1 LRPARG
7 QGARASRGVSLL
19 KATRT
24 AMRTA
29 DSMPTL
35 PHGRGGLH
43 TLTTFRRPR
52 ASGLFARPVSP
63 STRTAEHTR
72 LYLSKCSAT
81 LASTRVPR
89 TSAVLGRH
97 GDAARRLTHIGPVCA
112 VDKPPHGRRLAPPRQ
127 RFWCGKRVRPNGRSL
142 ARSYARSRAAQRGEH
157 CAPLMTQPRSPCQ
170 QEKEEEKKKA
180 RKIRREEKSP
190 GGHRGAPSVSLRR
203 PRGEMSRCAIMSPRP

>member
-1 LRPARG
+1 
-7 QGARASRGVSLL
+7 
-19 KATRT
+19 
-24 AMRTA
+24 MRTA

-170 QEKEEEKKKA
+170 QEK
-180 RKIRREEKSP
+180 RGREEKSSEDP
-190 GGHRGAPSVSLRR
+190 KRRKKPRR
-203 PRGEMSRCAIMSPRP
+203 PPWGTVCLTATPPRRDVPLRYHVPTAIAPALRKRRAAEAWAVV